1 MNQLGASTWIW
12 TSPFTDAGLGL
23 VGHAKELGFDVLEL
37 AIEDTRNVSA
47 EAVREAGERAG
58 VAFSVCG
65 AFGPDRDLSH
75 EHPAVRRAGIEY
87 VKVCVDLA
95 AGIGAPNFVGPMYSA
110 VGKARMLE
118 PEEREQQRRWAVESI
133 KEVAEHAA
141 ERGVRLAV
149 EPLNR
154 FETDLV
160 NTAEQALELCDRI
173 GSENVGVLLDT
184 FHMNIDEK
192 SLGAAIELVGDR
204 LFHVHTCENDRG
216 TPGTGHVD
224 WGEVFAALRA
234 IGYDGQLVIESFTPA
249 VRDIAK
255 AVSLWRPLDAPSD
268 ELARSGARFLREA
281 FEADRS
287 LLLEAGA

>member
-1 MNQLGASTWIW
+1 VNQLGASTWIW
-12 TSPFTDAGLGL
+12 TSPFTDDELGL
-23 VGHAKELGFDVLEL
+23 VARAKALGFDVLEL
-37 AIEDTRNVSA
+37 AIEDTDRVAA
-47 EAVREAGERAG
+47 EAVREAGEREG
-58 VAFSVCG
+58 MAFSVCG

-75 EHPAVRRAGIEY
+75 EDPEVRRAGIEY
-87 VKVCVDLA
+87 VNACVELA

-110 VGKARMLE
+110 VGKTRMLS

-133 KEVAEHAA
+133 KEVAAHAG

-160 NTAEQALELCDRI
+160 NTAEQALELCDRV
-173 GSENVGVLLDT
+173 GAENVGILLDT

-192 SLGAAIELVGDR
+192 SLGRAVELAGDR

-216 TPGTGHVD
+216 TPGTGHID
-224 WGEVFAALRA
+224 WDELVAALQA
-234 IGYDGQLVIESFTPA
+234 IDYRGQLVIESFTPA
-249 VRDIAK
+249 LKEIAK

-268 ELARSGARFLREA
+268 ELAGSGARFLREA
-281 FEADRS
+281 F
-287 LLLEAGA
+287 GATLKVGA

>member
-12 TSPFTDAGLGL
+12 TSPFTDAELGL
-23 VGHAKELGFDVLEL
+23 VGRAKDLGFDVLEL
-37 AIEDTRNVSA
+37 AIEDTDRVTA
-47 EAVREAGERAG
+47 EAVHEAGERHG
-58 VAFSVCG
+58 VGFSVCG

-75 EHPAVRRAGIEY
+75 DDPAVRRAGIEY
-87 VKVCVDLA
+87 VKACIDLA
-95 AGIGAPNFVGPMYSA
+95 AGVGAPNVVGPMYSA
-110 VGKARMLE
+110 VGKTRMLA
-118 PEEREQQRRWAVESI
+118 PDEREQQRRWAVESI

-141 ERGVRLAV
+141 GQGVRLAV

-173 GSENVGVLLDT
+173 GADNVGILLDT

-192 SLGAAIELVGDR
+192 SIGRTVELVGDR

-216 TPGTGHVD
+216 TPGTGHIEWD
-224 WGEVFAALRA
+224 ELFAALRA
-234 IGYDGQLVIESFTPA
+234 IDYQGQLVIESFTPA
-249 VRDIAK
+249 LKEIAK

-268 ELARSGARFLREA
+268 ELAGSGARFLREA
-281 FEADRS
+281 MNAVT
-287 LLLEAGA
+287 AN

>member
-12 TSPFTDAGLGL
+12 TSPFTDDDLGL
-23 VGHAKELGFDVLEL
+23 VARAKALGFDVLEL
-37 AIEDTRNVSA
+37 AIEDTERVTA
-47 EAVREAGERAG
+47 EAVREAGEREG
-58 VAFSVCG
+58 MSFSVCG

-75 EHPAVRRAGIEY
+75 EDPAVRRTGIEY
-87 VKVCVDLA
+87 VKACVDLA

-110 VGKARMLE
+110 VGKTRMLA
-118 PEEREQQRRWAVESI
+118 PDEREQQRRWAVESI

-141 ERGVRLAV
+141 AKGVRLAV

-173 GSENVGVLLDT
+173 GADNVGILLDT

-192 SLGAAIELVGDR
+192 SLGGAVELVGER
-204 LFHVHTCENDRG
+204 LFHVHSCENDRG
-216 TPGTGHVD
+216 TPGTGHIE
-224 WGEVFAALRA
+224 WNELFAALRA
-234 IGYDGQLVIESFTPA
+234 IDYRGQLVIESFTPA

-268 ELARSGARFLREA
+268 ELAGAGARFLRDA
-281 FEADRS
+281 ARPAVS
-287 LLLEAGA
+287 AR